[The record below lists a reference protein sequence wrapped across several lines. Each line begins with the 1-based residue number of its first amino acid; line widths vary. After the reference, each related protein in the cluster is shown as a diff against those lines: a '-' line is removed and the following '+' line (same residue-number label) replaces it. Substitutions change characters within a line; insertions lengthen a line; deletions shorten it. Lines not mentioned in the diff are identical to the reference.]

1 MMMVIPKL
9 FLCPISLDLMS
20 DPVTLL
26 ATGETYDR
34 PNIHRWLAAG
44 QRTCPVTMHPLLK
57 SELERVMLV
66 PNRTLKHLIDRW
78 VLTGCTLSISDLA
91 LPTLKDNLL
100 VLNADSDD
108 TMVMAETLR
117 IVRALSPPG
126 FCALLL
132 RLLLKLP
139 SRSHDDDSAAAHLL
153 LVELALDC
161 LLASPCAHELA
172 DALQTGDAYS
182 FALLLQQG
190 SLKVKTSMCR
200 LIQIAADAKAEQQQL
215 CRVAP
220 LGRAGAEPVMA
231 ALASLMHNIGA
242 ASDAALRAMSSLCS
256 LDQVSRETV
265 VAAGAVDTLLSY
277 ISSTTGARSGHCRK
291 RPSRALC
298 TLALE
303 TLELV
308 LISVDAS
315 RQAIYSR
322 PGATAILV
330 KMVFRVPFDH
340 GSGSSEHAIGSLLA
354 VCRESA
360 AVRVDAI
367 NAGLLTQL
375 LLLLQSQCGSPRA
388 KSKARALLKLFRAIW
403 ARQ

>member
-1 MMMVIPKL
+1 MMVIPKL

-26 ATGETYDR
+26 ATGQTYDR

-78 VLTGCTLSISDLA
+78 VLTGRTLSISNLA

-100 VLNADSDD
+100 VLNADTDD
-108 TMVMAETLR
+108 TRVVAETLR

-139 SRSHDDDSAAAHLL
+139 SRSHDDDSAPSHVL

-161 LLASPCAHELA
+161 LLASPCALELA
-172 DALQTGDAYS
+172 DALQAGDASS
-182 FALLLQQG
+182 FALLLRRG
-190 SLKVKTSMCR
+190 SLKVKTGLCR
-200 LIQIAADAKAEQQQL
+200 LIHMAADSMAEQQQL

-220 LGRAGAEPVMA
+220 LYRAEPVMA
-231 ALASLMHNIGA
+231 ALLALMHDGGA
-242 ASDAALRAMSSLCS
+242 ASDTALRAMSSLCS
-256 LDQVSRETV
+256 SDQAIRETA
-265 VAAGAVDTLLSY
+265 VAADAIDTLLSY
-277 ISSTTGARSGHCRK
+277 ISASTTGAGSRLCRK
-291 RPSRALC
+291 KPSRELC

-308 LISVDAS
+308 LVSVDAG
-315 RQAIYSR
+315 RQALYGR
-322 PGATAILV
+322 PGATAVLV

-340 GSGSSEHAIGSLLA
+340 ASGSSEHAIGSLLV

-375 LLLLQSQCGSPRA
+375 LLLLQSQCGSPSA
-388 KSKARALLKLFRAIW
+388 KTKARALLKLFRAIW
-403 ARQ
+403 ARH